1 MTIEIVEF
9 KCPYC
14 GHILGEEEAKN
25 AQLMKQKDID
35 EKVKQKSQQQIE
47 QLQIEHARDVQQV
60 IEKNR
65 LEKEK
70 EVSKKVDK
78 ILAEEKMRMELK
90 YSLEIAE
97 KNRQIEASRLDVAER
112 IEEKIRQAISDKEAK
127 YNQKEKEF
135 ETQLKR
141 IEAHNKELLAEVEKQ
156 KRTLDSIPPELKGTA
171 GEFVLIDELK
181 EEFRTDDITGKRVGA
196 AMADIVQ
203 NVVTEKGE
211 RLPIP
216 IVYDKKMGKLVTAS
230 DIIKAKNYKIIHNTD
245 HCLIVTEDI
254 KRTNMKHSRS
264 KFTEEREGVLLV
276 HPLAVVD
283 VAKRIRSFL
292 IENSKKMKNN
302 NGRESKQS
310 KLYDYLTSPEYGR
323 DVQTKLDAKSKLDD
337 LQRKE
342 EDYHRTTWTKRKE
355 FIEKWFE
362 ADRKNNRII
371 TDITQEDKD
380 SDQPAPNEEDGPDP
394 PS

>member
-9 KCPYC
+9 RCPYC
-14 GHILGEEEAKN
+14 GHILGEEEAKK
-25 AQLMKQKDID
+25 AQLMKQREID

-47 QLQIEHARDVQQV
+47 QLQIQHTRDLQQV

-65 LEKEK
+65 LDKEK
-70 EVSKKVDK
+70 EVSNRVDK
-78 ILAEEKMRMELK
+78 ILAEEKVQMELK
-90 YSLEIAE
+90 HSLEIAE

-141 IEAHNKELLAEVEKQ
+141 IESHNKELLAEVEKQ
-156 KRTLDSIPPELKGTA
+156 KRTLDSIPPELKGTS

-181 EEFRTDDITGKRVGA
+181 EEFMTDDIIGKRVGA
-196 AMADIVQ
+196 AMADVVQ
-203 NVVTEKGE
+203 NVVTETGE
-211 RLPIP
+211 RVPIP
-216 IVYDKKMGKLVTAS
+216 IVYDKKMGRLVTAS
-230 DIIKAKNYKIIHNTD
+230 DIAKAKNYKIIHDTD

-254 KRTNMKHSRS
+254 KRTDIKDRRS

-292 IENSKKMKNN
+292 IENSKQTKNN

-310 KLYDYLTSPEYGR
+310 KLYDYLTSPECGR
-323 DVQTKLDAKSKLDD
+323 DVQTRLDAKSKLDE

-342 EDYHRTTWTKRKE
+342 EDYHRTIWTKRKE
-355 FIEKWFE
+355 FIEKWF
-362 ADRKNNRII
+362 DVDHKNDRII
-371 TDITQEDKD
+371 DDITQKD
-380 SDQPAPNEEDGPDP
+380 ESHDTEEKASEEENGGR
-394 PS
+394 